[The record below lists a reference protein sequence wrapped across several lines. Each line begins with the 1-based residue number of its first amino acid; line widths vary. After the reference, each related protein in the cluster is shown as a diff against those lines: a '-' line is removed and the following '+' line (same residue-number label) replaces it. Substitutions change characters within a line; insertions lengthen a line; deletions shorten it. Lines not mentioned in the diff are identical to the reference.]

1 MGPKTRVCIENS
13 FLLLAILLMKYIFGN
28 LSALTNQFV
37 RETLPKFKEYV
48 YFHLDVIR
56 KEEMVIVGSGV

>member
-1 MGPKTRVCIENS
+1 
-13 FLLLAILLMKYIFGN
+13 MKYIFGN

-56 KEEMVIVGSGV
+56 KEEMVIVECGNLI